1 MTILNSFNPSLL
13 ANSIL
18 YSFLGILILIVTFY
32 IVEKLTPKHSLW
44 KEVVEN
50 KNIAL
55 AFVVGCFIIAISIII
70 ASAIH

>member
-1 MTILNSFNPSLL
+1 MKLLSTFDANLLLNSV
-13 ANSIL
+13 L
-18 YSFLGILILIVTFY
+18 YSTIGIIILLISFF

-50 KNIAL
+50 KNLAL
-55 AFVVGCFIIAISIII
+55 AFVAGCFILGISIII